1 MQKAFE
7 EIVFYLLKNLKS
19 KGGKSGNI
27 VLAGGAAMNCVF
39 NGLLHK
45 NNLYKKN
52 YIPAYPDD
60 LGVSI
65 GAAYLA
71 NNIYSKSRKIFHE
84 KHNFFGPNFTDKE
97 IKNELLKSKV
107 RYNVPKDLNEYIAK
121 KLSNG
126 KLIGW
131 FQDSMEFS
139 HRALGNR
146 SILADQRIKNE
157 KHYKPSN

>member
-1 MQKAFE
+1 MFGKPREKDKKIEKRHYEIASAMQKAFE

-60 LGVSI
+60 LVSI

-71 NNIYSKSRKIFHE
+71 NNIYSKRAE
-84 KHNFFGPNFTDKE
+84 KFFMKSITFSGQ
-97 IKNELLKSKV
+97 ILLT
-107 RYNVPKDLNEYIAK
+107 K
-121 KLSNG
+121 KLRMN
-126 KLIGW
+126 
-131 FQDSMEFS
+131 
-139 HRALGNR
+139 
-146 SILADQRIKNE
+146 
-157 KHYKPSN
+157 Y